1 MTAREP
7 AALLFRNRLAYVG
20 RAEIRQGSPVA
31 RRPSFVLF
39 QSEDRPLVGSSR
51 YLEHGQETAL

>member
-20 RAEIRQGSPVA
+20 RTEILQGSQVV

-51 YLEHGQETAL
+51 HMEHRQETAL